1 MPVQGLGF
9 VMFGSC
15 IFTLLVYRV
24 FDPRRQSTDNPT
36 KVKASC
42 AELLGLYCLLR
53 HFVECNIARR
63 PELVPHLDSFL
74 AACRSLDL
82 LLAAKHVLG
91 DPSELGQA
99 LERQV
104 SQYIALH
111 KVAYGTA
118 LMKPKFHWALD
129 VPSQICRDRM
139 VLDAFV
145 IERSHL
151 RVKAVADQV
160 RNTRSF
166 ESSVMASLATVCW
179 QHAET
184 DEFGNCLL
192 GPTASLT
199 GIHGAWIAD
208 RMQVWSVEFSIDD
221 MVSKTGGQV
230 GTVVACCSVDGRLL
244 ALVRPALVARRP
256 SEHSVLCR
264 LSGDLEAW
272 PEKELMLCLA
282 WHSEPDGSILVI
294 V

>member
-1 MPVQGLGF
+1 
-9 VMFGSC
+9 MFCSC

-24 FDPRRQSTDNPT
+24 FDPRRQSADNPK

-42 AELLGLYCLLR
+42 SELLGVYGLLR
-53 HFVECNIARR
+53 HFVECNLMRL
-63 PELVPHLDSFL
+63 PGLVQHIDSFL

-82 LLAAKHVLG
+82 LLAAKHVLA

-104 SQYIALH
+104 SQYIVLH
-111 KVAYGTA
+111 KAAYGTA

-145 IERSHL
+145 IERTHL
-151 RVKAVADQV
+151 RVKAVAEHV
-160 RNTRSF
+160 RNTVSYER
-166 ESSVMASLATVCW
+166 SVMASLATVCW

-192 GPTASLT
+192 GTTAPLT

-221 MVSKTGGQV
+221 MVSKSGGQV
-230 GTVVACCSVDGRLL
+230 GSVVACCSFDGRLF
-244 ALVRPALVARRP
+244 ALVRPAVVASRP
-256 SEHSVLCR
+256 SDHSVLCR
-264 LSGDLEAW
+264 PSGDLEAW
-272 PEKELMLCLA
+272 PERQLMLSLA
-282 WHSEPDGSILVI
+282 WRSEPDGSILVI